1 MTQPDIEN
9 VPLNPPPQDGA
20 EGSAAF
26 WYVWALA
33 GALVLGGVACAI
45 WARRDIQPA
54 VLIALLILGAGAE
67 LLRRAEFG
75 RTTTGSVQAVV
86 VAAAVPLLGPV
97 GAALVGL
104 VPPAVIQPRGMPM
117 IARLFN
123 AAQQGLIGLTGGL
136 VYLLVG
142 GHTTFDSTA
151 SVETL
156 LGRVLLPLL
165 VATSAML
172 LVNALLLGGIVR
184 LAEGISVR
192 ATFWATVRDARLVY
206 FGYGVVSFLFVVLWQ
221 VEGLGPLSLLL
232 VIAPLM
238 LAQWSISGHAEE
250 REAQQRTLHTLVAAV
265 ETRGALRRG
274 QSERV
279 AEVCAAVGEE
289 LRLSPARA
297 EALQFAAAVHNVG
310 LITPPEKPDRGLTV
324 ERIQQHPGRGV
335 AMLQGIDFLGESRS
349 AIAHHHERWDG
360 GGYPAGLVG
369 EEIPLLAR
377 IVAVADLYVALTW
390 GVDRAGP
397 STAMPVVEERAGNQL
412 DPECVAALRRALR
425 RGRIADVP
433 PPDGADLAVDHDAPE
448 VADRVGPVEERP

>member
-1 MTQPDIEN
+1 MTPKN
-9 VPLNPPPQDGA
+9 RTPLTDPPPERRTGGPRASRYVAALFVGLVGGVVVTATLGETNFATITLATLFGLEVGA
-20 EGSAAF
+20 EA
-26 WYVWALA
+26 
-33 GALVLGGVACAI
+33 
-45 WARRDIQPA
+45 
-54 VLIALLILGAGAE
+54 
-67 LLRRAEFG
+67 LRRAEFG
-75 RTTTGSVQAVV
+75 RSTSGGVHAVV
-86 VAAAVPLLGPV
+86 IAAAVPLVGPA
-97 GAALVGL
+97 GAALVGAL
-104 VPPAVIQPRGMPM
+104 PPLAIQPRGMPM

-184 LAEGISVR
+184 LAEGTSVR

-390 GVDRAGP
+390 GVDRARP